1 LTNKTVTLLNNYF
14 GYYFNTVDDL
24 FVHDNGD
31 IFFTDPQYSWFNA
44 LTDRAP
50 QLETASYRFMP
61 STGAVSVINDDIVQ
75 PNGIAIAPVVAGC
88 PRTVYI
94 SDTGAIAGTTQQSLG
109 PQGTEFNTTGKRT
122 IYAFDLSANGKHLLN
137 KRPVYLAQD
146 WVPDGLKVAANGYIV
161 TGAGKGVDVLDSDGT
176 LLVRVQ
182 TNFTV
187 QNFAWT
193 GANYEDLWIVGN
205 SGVARVKWALE
216 GQVLK

>member
-44 LTDRAP
+44 LTETAP
-50 QLETASYRFMP
+50 QLETASYRFTP

-75 PNGIAIAPVVAGC
+75 PNGIAIAPAVAGC

-109 PQGTEFNTTGKRT
+109 PQVLEFNTG
-122 IYAFDLSANGKHLLN
+122 
-137 KRPVYLAQD
+137 LAKI
-146 WVPDGLKVAANGYIV
+146 P
-161 TGAGKGVDVLDSDGT
+161 
-176 LLVRVQ
+176 
-182 TNFTV
+182 
-187 QNFAWT
+187 
-193 GANYEDLWIVGN
+193 
-205 SGVARVKWALE
+205 
-216 GQVLK
+216 